1 MMEAQISP
9 ASASVRHPFEALD
22 TALVGSLL
30 RPKLEAAYG
39 CWERSG
45 STAHNAEEWYRILV
59 AAIQKEATSLDDM
72 VVLSAFA
79 LTDQVTMLT
88 PDAQEALGGEWMRE
102 VLERCRDTLS
112 QEGLATPEAANLYF
126 QGLRHYFRDHRG
138 LRGRQV
144 MYPIRAA
151 LTGTMIGPCLGIIGS
166 LLGPER
172 CRRRL
177 EDRLL

>member
-1 MMEAQISP
+1 MMETQINP
-9 ASASVRHPFEALD
+9 ASASARHPFEALD
-22 TALVGSLL
+22 TARVGSLL
-30 RPKLEAAYG
+30 RPQLEATYD

-45 STAHNAEEWYRILV
+45 GTAHNPEDWYCILV
-59 AAIQKEATSLDDM
+59 TALKKEAASLDDM

-79 LTDQVTMLT
+79 LIDQVAAFT
-88 PDAQEALGGEWMRE
+88 PEALEALNGEWVRE
-102 VLERCRDTLS
+102 VLDRCWNTLS
-112 QEGLATPEAANLYF
+112 QESLATPEAANLYF
-126 QGLRHYFRDHRG
+126 QCLRHYFRDNRG

-151 LTGTMIGPCLGIIGS
+151 LTGTMIGPCLGIVGS
-166 LLGPER
+166 LLGRER